1 QHQKLFGQFLEDDII
16 GEAMAVNQ
24 DPEMYYRAKYNISA
38 KEAEIAARIREQ
50 EIAKIREEERAK
62 IMAEVTSDP
71 GRLVGQSAFPG
82 MTSSSVQDNYMKQ
95 AAQARNP
102 IADTGDQGQRL
113 LPEQKPDLQAGAGR
127 VASAAAF
134 FAKNFNAD
142 GSPLTTDAR
151 SLLDKYRE

>member
-1 QHQKLFGQFLEDDII
+1 PAFGKPVQPDPNYLTREDAAGAIQELLGYQRKGMKIAAQHQKLFGQFLEDDII

-82 MTSSSVQDNYMKQ
+82 MISSSVQDNYMKQ

-113 LPEQKPDLQAGAGR
+113 LP
-127 VASAAAF
+127 
-134 FAKNFNAD
+134 
-142 GSPLTTDAR
+142 
-151 SLLDKYRE
+151 